1 MKMRWEHFSEKGV
14 KNIRK
19 ELPADFL
26 FVSQQAMAWCADL
39 HPNLSSGTEWEYG
52 RPAGS
57 KTGRA
62 GNRL

>member
-26 FVSQQAMAWCADL
+26 FVSQQAMVR
-39 HPNLSSGTEWEYG
+39 SGSVHALFF
-52 RPAGS
+52 AG
-57 KTGRA
+57 A
-62 GNRL
+62 